1 MLLSAHASSYAGAAQ
16 QYRQFRKEVFP
27 PVLAEESTEA
37 PATDT
42 GPESEMEMQARW
54 FAGEF
59 GRKFVSTDG
68 NRIEIIQFGHW
79 NHSAGPDFTEVAI
92 RIDDRKV
99 TGTIE
104 VDLNARSWESHGH
117 AINPEFENVVL
128 HVFLASSQTS
138 DRFFSRTLENR
149 EVTQVAVDWS
159 DFDDWGPR
167 PWNHLPEARLG
178 RCATP
183 LLNMPADKLDTL
195 ITAAAQHRL
204 QKKTQRLAAI
214 AEIHG
219 ADEALYQAIAEALG
233 YRYNQLPMKV
243 LAQRL
248 PLKSL
253 LRLKPIEREAR
264 LFGTAAFIDL
274 EHYTENQDS
283 QTRRYLKEL
292 WDNWWK
298 ARGQFETSE
307 ERRLKWHLSGIRP
320 MNHPQRRLGALTAI
334 INTWPT
340 FRNIIH
346 HTEMDPKIGAEKLK
360 AYFSSLEH
368 PYWNHH
374 YTLRSKPSDQAMAIV
389 GRDRMQDILGNVIFP
404 WLMRDRPDY
413 WNQYKQLPGSQVN
426 EKLRR
431 AVLRLFGIENKTH
444 PHSGNWVKCFY
455 GQQALLQIYT
465 DFCLEDSSEC
475 KNCPFP
481 EQLSQW

>member
-1 MLLSAHASSYAGAAQ
+1 MSQSVATISYLDTGQ
-16 QYRQFRKEVFP
+16 RYRQFREEVFP
-27 PVLAEESTEA
+27 ASLGEESPSA
-37 PATDT
+37 NSP
-42 GPESEMEMQARW
+42 GPESELEMQARW

-68 NRIEIIQFGHW
+68 KKIEIVQFGHW

-99 TGTIE
+99 TGAIE
-104 VDLNARSWESHGH
+104 VDLDERSWESHGH

-128 HVFLASSQTS
+128 HVFLNSSQT
-138 DRFFSRTLENR
+138 DERFFSRTSEHR
-149 EVTQVAVDWS
+149 EVTQVAVDWT

-178 RCATP
+178 RCAAP
-183 LLNMPADKLDTL
+183 LRDISANKLETL

-204 QKKTQRLAAI
+204 QKKTRRLAAI

-219 ADEALYQAIAEALG
+219 ADEAIYQAIAEALG
-233 YRYNQLPMKV
+233 YRYNKLPMRV

-248 PLKSL
+248 PLKTL
-253 LRLKPIEREAR
+253 LRLKPIDREAR
-264 LFGTAAFIDL
+264 LFGTATYIDL
-274 EHYTENQDS
+274 DHFAESQDT
-283 QTRRYLKEL
+283 QTRLYLKEL
-292 WDNWWK
+292 WDSWWK
-298 ARGQFETSE
+298 VRDQLEPSE
-307 ERRLKWHLSGIRP
+307 ERFLSWRLAGIRP
-320 MNHPQRRLGALTAI
+320 LNHPQRRLGALASI
-334 INTWPT
+334 ANTWPT
-340 FRNIIH
+340 LRKIIH
-346 HTEMDPKIGAEKLK
+346 HPEQDPKLGVKKLK

-368 PYWNHH
+368 PFWNYH
-374 YTLRSKPSDQAMAIV
+374 YTLRSKSADKPMALV
-389 GRDRMQDILGNVIFP
+389 GRDRMQDILGNVLFP
-404 WLMRDRPDY
+404 WLMRDHPDY
-413 WNQYKQLPGSQVN
+413 WDQYTQLRGSQVN

-444 PHSGNWVKCFY
+444 PESRKWAKSFY

-475 KNCPFP
+475 EDCPFP